1 MKSSPLNYIINIHI
15 EQIMYINVCIP
26 MLITHV
32 KENRELKKKR
42 AEAVKGVCD
51 EI

>member
-1 MKSSPLNYIINIHI
+1 M
-15 EQIMYINVCIP
+15 EQIMYINVCIS

-32 KENRELKKKR
+32 KENRELKGKTR

-51 EI
+51 GI

>member
-1 MKSSPLNYIINIHI
+1 MYTNANYTCKR
-15 EQIMYINVCIP
+15 EQRI
-26 MLITHV
+26 
-32 KENRELKKKR
+32 KRKKR